1 MSPPLQWKNFVA
13 TDSIIIKGAG
23 GHARVVIDCA
33 RAQGRTV
40 ECAYDPFNQGE
51 IYGIPVRKDYR
62 PDDFPKADAVVAIG
76 DNSVRRQVSGEVRHA
91 FTNVI
96 HPSAIISSFASIGE
110 GNMILHGA
118 IVQASATIGN
128 HVILNTGSQ
137 VDHDCTIG
145 DFVHIAPGAVLCGN
159 VQIGEGSFIGT
170 GAIIIPGKKV
180 GAWSIIGA
188 GSVVID
194 NIPDFVVAVGNPA
207 KVIKHWKPKEG
218 IEDEE

>member
-1 MSPPLQWKNFVA
+1 MGM
-13 TDSIIIKGAG
+13 DSIIIRGAG

-40 ECAYDPFNQGE
+40 ACAYDPFQDGE
-51 IYGIPVRKDYR
+51 VYNIPIRRNYD
-62 PDDFPKADAVVAIG
+62 PADFPKAEAIVAIG
-76 DNSVRRQVSGEVRHA
+76 DNATRRQVSAEVKHS
-91 FTNVI
+91 FTNII
-96 HPSAIISSFASIGE
+96 HPSAMTSSFATIGE

-118 IVQASATIGN
+118 IVQASARIGN

-145 DFVHIAPGAVLCGN
+145 DFVHIAPGAILCGN
-159 VQIGEGSFIGT
+159 VEIGEGSFVGT

-194 NIPDFVVAVGNPA
+194 NIPDYVVAVGNPA
-207 KVIKHWKPKEG
+207 KVIKWVAPPEFKV
-218 IEDEE
+218 

>member
-1 MSPPLQWKNFVA
+1 MA
-13 TDSIIIKGAG
+13 TGSIIIKGAG

-40 ECAYDPFNQGE
+40 ECAYDPFNDGE
-51 IYGIPVRKDYR
+51 LYGIPIRQNYASS
-62 PDDFPKADAVVAIG
+62 DFPTATAVVAIG
-76 DNSVRRQVSGEVRHA
+76 DNAVRRQEAGGVKHG

-96 HPSAIISSFASIGE
+96 HPSSLVSPLATIGE
-110 GNMILHGA
+110 GNMILQGS
-118 IVQASATIGN
+118 IVQAAARIGN

-137 VDHDCTIG
+137 VDHDCNIG
-145 DFVHIAPGAVLCGN
+145 DFVHIAPGVILCGN
-159 VQIGEGSFIGT
+159 VQVGEGSLIGT

-194 NIPDFVVAVGNPA
+194 NIPDYVVAVGNPA
-207 KVIKHWKPKEG
+207 KVIKRVAPPG
-218 IEDEE
+218 RRV

>member
-1 MSPPLQWKNFVA
+1 VA

-40 ECAYDPFNQGE
+40 ECAYDPFNEGE
-51 IYGIPVRKDYR
+51 LYGIPVRSNYNSV
-62 PDDFPKADAVVAIG
+62 DFPKAAAVVAIG
-76 DNSVRRQVSGEVRHA
+76 DNAVRRKVSANVLHS

-96 HPSAIISSFASIGE
+96 HPSAMISSFASIGE
-110 GNMILHGA
+110 GNMILHGS
-118 IVQASATIGN
+118 IVQAAARIGN

-137 VDHDCTIG
+137 VDHDCVIS
-145 DFVHIAPGAVLCGN
+145 DFVHIAPGVILCGN
-159 VQIGEGSFIGT
+159 VHVGEGSFIGT
-170 GAIIIPGKKV
+170 GAIVIPGKKI

-194 NIPDFVVAVGNPA
+194 NIPDNVIAVGNPA
-207 KVIKHWKPKEG
+207 KVIKHWKPEL
-218 IEDEE
+218 IT

>member
-1 MSPPLQWKNFVA
+1 MA
-13 TDSIIIKGAG
+13 TNSIIIKGAG

-40 ECAYDPFNQGE
+40 ECAYDPVYEGE
-51 IYGIPVRKDYR
+51 LYGVPVRNNYTSA
-62 PDDFPKADAVVAIG
+62 DFPKAAAVVAIG
-76 DNSVRRQVSGEVRHA
+76 DNAVRRKVSADVLHA

-96 HPSAIISSFASIGE
+96 HPSALISSFATIGE
-110 GNMILHGA
+110 GNMILHRS
-118 IVQASATIGN
+118 IIQAAARIGN

-137 VDHDCTIG
+137 IDHDCNIG
-145 DFVHIAPGAVLCGN
+145 DFVHIAPGAILCGN

-170 GAIIIPGKKV
+170 GAIVIPGKKI

-194 NIPDFVVAVGNPA
+194 NIPDYVVAVGNPA
-207 KVIKHWKPKEG
+207 KVIKHWRPAAVEEG
-218 IEDEE
+218 RGKQE

>member
-1 MSPPLQWKNFVA
+1 MA
-13 TDSIIIKGAG
+13 TDSIIIRGAG

-40 ECAYDPFNQGE
+40 ACAYDPFQDGKV
-51 IYGIPVRKDYR
+51 YDIPIRRNYD
-62 PDDFPKADAVVAIG
+62 PADFPQANAVVAIG
-76 DNSVRRQVSGEVRHA
+76 DNSIRRQVSTEVGHR
-91 FTNVI
+91 FTNVM
-96 HPSAIISSFASIGE
+96 HPSAMISPFATIGE

-118 IVQASATIGN
+118 IVQASARIGN

-145 DFVHIAPGAVLCGN
+145 DFVHLAPGVILCGN

-194 NIPDFVVAVGNPA
+194 NIPDYVVAVGNPA
-207 KVIKHWKPKEG
+207 KVIKRVVPPGLK
-218 IEDEE
+218 